1 MHAVDQGAHVLHRCS
16 GQDAMAEIE
25 DVAGATASL
34 IQDSPRARRE
44 YKRAASKL

>member
-1 MHAVDQGAHVLHRCS
+1 
-16 GQDAMAEIE
+16 MAEIE
-25 DVAGATASL
+25 DVAWATASL